1 MKKGIILLALLVIAA
16 GAFAQKYAYVDT
28 DYILSK
34 MNEYKEA
41 QKTLDQLSEKWQK
54 ESEAKVTEVMKLNEA
69 FKKEQF
75 LLSEEMRAKRIEEIK
90 QKDIDAKEFQ
100 KQKFGVN
107 GELFQKRQELIK
119 PIQEKVYKAIKEIA
133 ESGGYAFVF
142 DKANNPGMLY
152 ADPKQDK
159 TDQVLKKLGL

>member
-1 MKKGIILLALLVIAA
+1 MKKGIILLTLFVMATGV
-16 GAFAQKYAYVDT
+16 FAQKYAWVDT
-28 DYILSK
+28 DYILNK
-34 MNEYKEA
+34 MSDYKEA
-41 QKTLDQLSEKWQK
+41 QKILDQLSEKWQK
-54 ESEAKVTEVMKLNEA
+54 EAEAKAAEVVKLNEA

-90 QKDIDAKEFQ
+90 QKDMEAKEFQ

-119 PIQEKVYKAIKEIA
+119 PIQERVYKAIKEVA
-133 ESGGYAFVF
+133 ESGGFTFVF

-152 ADPKQDK
+152 ADPKADK
-159 TDQVLKKLGL
+159 TEQVLRKLGL